1 MHKLNFSFDVKSK
14 SATGIVIAG
23 YANAATDDRANER
36 IDPKGWRLD
45 NYKKNPVVL
54 FDHGLDPAFGSLPI
68 GKARKVE
75 ARDGGLYCEVEISNS
90 KTEKITAIR
99 DLVEEGILKTFSVG
113 FDPKNH
119 TKDGDVRV
127 ITDSELLEIS
137 AVPLPMNQDS
147 TFSLLSKKIANS
159 RSKTARKWFETY
171 KKNYQAAIV
180 SAVKNKQDNDN
191 LELLAIIVAKSAF
204 DNLEKAKKFLA
215 EKKYLVEKIL
225 EDDNSWKFIQKIG
238 DNDQIIEIDL
248 TPSIKAQ
255 VKGGKM
261 KPEDKPN
268 DTSKEDLA
276 CGDKKPKEK
285 ADMIDEENPKEGEEN
300 PIEDGEKPKEKPE
313 EEQVKMAKEEVD
325 AAISEM
331 QGEASAC
338 ANNEEGNPASW
349 VADEAAWAKAKE
361 AADQSYSREDPEKYY
376 AVVTWLYLHR
386 FGGSVKQPE
395 KSDST
400 DEGKSGET
408 KENKSAIPTGADAVD
423 QTTNPQIDLSK
434 QTNVLLG
441 VVIDQLQQLN
451 SAMERF
457 VEIPTRTEEQ
467 EPEETETPQEETETP
482 PNPENDEEM
491 QKCIA
496 KIRKNQEDLNLRLK
510 SLIN

>member
-1 MHKLNFSFDVKSK
+1 MKARQGQMHKLNFSFDVKSK
-14 SATGIVIAG
+14 GTTGIVIAG

-68 GKARKVE
+68 GRARKVE

-147 TFSLLSKKIANS
+147 TFSLLSKKIGDS

-191 LELLAIIVAKSAF
+191 LELLAIVVAKSAF
-204 DNLEKAKKFLA
+204 DNLEKTKKFLA
-215 EKKYLVEKIL
+215 EKKYLVEKIV
-225 EDDNSWKFIQKIG
+225 EDDNSWKFIQKNG

-261 KPEDKPN
+261 KREEN
-268 DTSKEDLA
+268 QTEEQNE
-276 CGDKKPKEK
+276 GEKKPEEK
-285 ADMIDEENPKEGEEN
+285 PADGEASGE
-300 PIEDGEKPKEKPE
+300 EKPKEKPE
-313 EEQVKMAKEEVD
+313 DEQVKMDKEEVD
-325 AAISEM
+325 AAIAIM
-331 QGEASAC
+331 HDEALAC
-338 ANNEEGNPASW
+338 ANNEDGNPASW

-361 AADQSYSREDPEKYY
+361 AADQRYSRETPEKYY
-376 AVVTWLYLHR
+376 AVVTWLYLNR
-386 FGGSVKQPE
+386 FGGSVKQQE
-395 KSDST
+395 KQAPSD
-400 DEGKSGET
+400 DGKSGET

-467 EPEETETPQEETETP
+467 EPEESEIPQEESEITTE
-482 PNPENDEEM
+482 EKQEDDEEM
-491 QKCIA
+491 QKCIT